1 MLKEMRKTE
10 LPESNNSPSPQ
21 ETPRPTRST
30 SHIDNAS
37 SFTWKQTIL
46 EVSLKQ
52 GYTGIAL

>member
-1 MLKEMRKTE
+1 MLKEVRKTE
-10 LPESNNSPSPQ
+10 LPEKNNSQLSL
-21 ETPRPTRST
+21 ETLRPTRST
-30 SHIDNAS
+30 SHKDNAS

>member
-1 MLKEMRKTE
+1 MRKTE
-10 LPESNNSPSPQ
+10 LPEKNNSQLSL
-21 ETPRPTRST
+21 ETLRPTRST
-30 SHIDNAS
+30 SHKDNAS

>member
-21 ETPRPTRST
+21 ETPSPTRST
-30 SHIDNAS
+30 SHMDNAS